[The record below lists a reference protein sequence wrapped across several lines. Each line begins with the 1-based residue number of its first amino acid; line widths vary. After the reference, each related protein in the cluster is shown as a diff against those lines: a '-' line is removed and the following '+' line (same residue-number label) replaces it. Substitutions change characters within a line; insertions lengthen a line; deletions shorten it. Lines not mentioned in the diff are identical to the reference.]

1 MRARGMFVHVLLE
14 LVVVMALLTAGVR
27 AQELNG
33 TQHDYIVT
41 FNDNNQAT
49 VAASFAQTNYTD
61 QPITSMSLTIPGDK
75 VTVSRAVMMY
85 TTQEKKKVC
94 QYYSGIDSSQCTGY
108 REDDQ
113 TLTHT
118 EILKPTAEKTDKG
131 MKVDI
136 PLTTSIA
143 PTKEATIYLVY
154 KVFGYTSNA
163 GMGQSNFAFVTPTFT
178 TQVDS
183 VSVAVYVD
191 DTLYLKGSGRGKT
204 NYTPSVVEGIESFA
218 DTTSV
223 MPIAFSGKFHRAAQ
237 EPETLT
243 KTKSNLNPGDTFTV
257 SGAYATSWLRIY
269 YLPVL
274 FSIFGVIIF
283 IAIIAL
289 GERSLARTQKE
300 DNGK

>member
-1 MRARGMFVHVLLE
+1 MVASGAPL
-14 LVVVMALLTAGVR
+14 G
-27 AQELNG
+27 G

-49 VAASFAQTNYTD
+49 IAASFAQTNYTD
-61 QPITSMSLTIPGDK
+61 QPIASISLTIPGDK
-75 VTVSRAVMMY
+75 VTVSRAVMTY

-94 QYYSGIDSSQCTGY
+94 QSYYGANASECSGY
-108 REDDQ
+108 REETETQ
-113 TLTHT
+113 THT

-136 PLTTSIA
+136 PLTTAIA

-154 KVFGYTSNA
+154 KVFGYTKDAS
-163 GMGQSNFAFVTPTFT
+163 MGQMNFAFVTPTFT
-178 TQVDS
+178 SQVDS

-204 NYTPSVVEGIESFA
+204 NYTPSVVEGIESFTDVTA
-218 DTTSV
+218 GLPS
-223 MPIAFSGKFHRAAQ
+223 AFSGEFHRAAQ

-274 FSIFGVIIF
+274 FSVVGVIIF

-289 GERSLARTQKE
+289 GERSLARKQKE